1 MNNEKLVVQRPFA
14 VQSSTTCCGF
24 STANDKLWASEPL
37 SSGSVH
43 EILWLWLDNSVCAC
57 LCIGFPWLFQWCEF
71 PKDLSSRDGSIEVI
85 VKWQDGEA
93 SRTGISPRPPSWELT
108 PVAVNALWG
117 KTPHT
122 MTWASLCDR
131 RWPLWE
137 GVLYDSNQ
145 PYIVVIRKG
154 PSYFSHFATNTTT
167 IHYFPSVPHP
177 MEESPLPIY
186 IEEGTEVP
194 IGECSWDGICLR
206 EGIKGTWVLY
216 SSHLCVPVCHWKW

>member
-1 MNNEKLVVQRPFA
+1 MVWVSKSKLNSRNG
-14 VQSSTTCCGF
+14 SS
-24 STANDKLWASEPL
+24 
-37 SSGSVH
+37 
-43 EILWLWLDNSVCAC
+43 
-57 LCIGFPWLFQWCEF
+57 
-71 PKDLSSRDGSIEVI
+71 EVI
-85 VKWQDGEA
+85 VNGRMVNHPGQG
-93 SRTGISPRPPSWELT
+93 SLPGPIPRGLT
-108 PVAVNALWG
+108 PVAVNARWG
-117 KTPHT
+117 LTPQA

-137 GVLYDSNQ
+137 RALCDSYQ
-145 PYIVVIRKG
+145 PYVVVMIRKG

-216 SSHLCVPVCHWKW
+216 SSHLCVPICHWKL

>member
-1 MNNEKLVVQRPFA
+1 MSNEKSVVQRPFA
-14 VQSSTTCCGF
+14 VQPSITCCGF
-24 STANDKLWASEPL
+24 STANGKLWASEPL

-43 EILWLWLDNSVCAC
+43 EILWLWLVTLCLSVH
-57 LCIGFPWLFQWCEF
+57 WLPLASTMVGVSKKE
-71 PKDLSSRDGSIEVI
+71 LNSRDGSTEVL
-85 VKWQDGEA
+85 VRWQDGEA
-93 SRTGISPRPPSWELT
+93 PGQGSLPGPTQRADSCGSECSGGFT
-108 PVAVNALWG
+108 PQAV
-117 KTPHT
+117 P
-122 MTWASLCDR
+122 WARLCDR

-137 GVLYDSNQ
+137 GALCDSNQ
-145 PYIVVIRKG
+145 PFVVVMIRKG

-206 EGIKGTWVLY
+206 EGVKGTWVLY
-216 SSHLCVPVCHWKW
+216 SSHLCVPICHWKW

>member
-1 MNNEKLVVQRPFA
+1 MHWLPLA
-14 VQSSTTCCGF
+14 STTVGV
-24 STANDKLWASEPL
+24 SKRELN
-37 SSGSVH
+37 
-43 EILWLWLDNSVCAC
+43 
-57 LCIGFPWLFQWCEF
+57 
-71 PKDLSSRDGSIEVI
+71 SRDGSIEVI

-93 SRTGISPRPPSWELT
+93 SRTGVSPRSCSELA
-108 PVAVNALWG
+108 PVAVRAQWG
-117 KTPHT
+117 LTSQAVA
-122 MTWASLCDR
+122 WASLCDR

-137 GVLYDSNQ
+137 GALCDSNQ
-145 PYIVVIRKG
+145 PYVVVMIRKG
-154 PSYFSHFATNTTT
+154 PSYFSLFATNTTT

>member
-1 MNNEKLVVQRPFA
+1 MGVVRLWWNGRMVKHPGQGSLPGPIQRGLA
-14 VQSSTTCCGF
+14 
-24 STANDKLWASEPL
+24 
-37 SSGSVH
+37 
-43 EILWLWLDNSVCAC
+43 
-57 LCIGFPWLFQWCEF
+57 
-71 PKDLSSRDGSIEVI
+71 
-85 VKWQDGEA
+85 
-93 SRTGISPRPPSWELT
+93 
-108 PVAVNALWG
+108 PVAVNAWWG
-117 KTPHT
+117 LTPQA

-137 GVLYDSNQ
+137 GALCASNQ
-145 PYIVVIRKG
+145 PYVVVMIRKG

-216 SSHLCVPVCHWKW
+216 SSHLCAPVCHWKL